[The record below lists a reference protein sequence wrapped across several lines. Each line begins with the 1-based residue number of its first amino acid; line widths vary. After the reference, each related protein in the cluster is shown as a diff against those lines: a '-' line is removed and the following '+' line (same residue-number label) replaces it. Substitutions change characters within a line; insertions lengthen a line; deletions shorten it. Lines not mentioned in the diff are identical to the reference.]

1 MEVQGQ
7 ASLEYLLFAYTVDG
21 LLHLAVAAVAPLH
34 GVGGRRQQLVVQ
46 EGQRLLQ
53 LGRIQFFN
61 TVVEISPARD
71 DRLRSH
77 KEVLERSING
87 SPAFTAVFDA
97 LAAGSYTL
105 WTEGRARA
113 REVTVSEGEIVEVD
127 WRTPARPDA

>member
-1 MEVQGQ
+1 MAEHYSARKHPEFVV
-7 ASLEYLLFAYTVDG
+7 LEIGEDVGALIVHAD
-21 LLHLAVAAVAPLH
+21 PELH
-34 GVGGRRQQLVVQ
+34 GT
-46 EGQRLLQ
+46 E
-53 LGRIQFFN
+53 I
-61 TVVEISPARD
+61 EISPARD

-127 WRTPARPDA
+127 WRTPAGPDA